1 MSSDRFIPVAQAL
14 RWSTL
19 GTALRFALQLG
30 AQVALARLLGP
41 HAYGVYGIG
50 LALLTF
56 LGFLAGN
63 AFSWRLML
71 RETLEPRE
79 VRLAFTWQVL
89 AALLSALALWAGAAG
104 LSRFFGEPELAP
116 VLRWLALAC
125 LLTGAGGTAVCML
138 QRALR
143 FRELALL
150 QSLAYAAGYLG
161 VGLPLALAG
170 WQAEALGLA
179 CVVQAGVTLA
189 GALWLSPHPARPLL
203 RDGSAASTLRT
214 GRTVFITNT
223 INWLLGNLDRLVI
236 GRLLGGHAVGL
247 YTLAWNLAQVPVTLV
262 MGALQPALLA
272 AGTPIAQDRAALA
285 QRWQLTLAGSL
296 VLLPVAAG
304 VLSLLAADL
313 VQALYGPAWAGSAWV
328 LAVMLACLPAWCAW
342 GLSTPLLW
350 NTGQARLEAGVQWPL
365 LPLALALWWMLAP
378 HGLPW
383 AVAVSA
389 LLVHLRAGL
398 TIKALLRLLPL
409 PAREVA
415 SLLLRGI
422 ALMLPCAGA
431 AWLARATQDMAW
443 LRLLAGAAAG
453 GTCAVLMA
461 WRAPAWLGAPACEV
475 LSSLLPF
482 APFKGR
488 GRDSGTGTPSWS
500 AQA

>member
-1 MSSDRFIPVAQAL
+1 MSSDRSVPVAQAL
-14 RWSTL
+14 RWSSL

-30 AQVALARLLGP
+30 AQIALARLLGP
-41 HAYGVYGIG
+41 QAYGVYGIG

-71 RETLEPRE
+71 QETLQPRE

-89 AALLSALALWAGAAG
+89 AASLSALALWAGASA
-104 LSRFFGEPELAP
+104 LARFFGEPELAP

-125 LLTGAGGTAVCML
+125 VLTGAGGTAVCLL

-150 QSLAYAAGYLG
+150 QSTAYAAGYLG

-170 WQAEALGLA
+170 WQAQALALA

-189 GALWLSPHPARPLL
+189 GALWLSPHPALPLL
-203 RDGSAASTLRT
+203 RDGSEGSTLRT
-214 GRTVFITNT
+214 GRTVFVTNT
-223 INWLLGNLDRLVI
+223 VNWLLGNLDRLVI

-296 VLLPVAAG
+296 VLLPAAAG
-304 VLSLLAADL
+304 VLALLAPDL
-313 VQALYGPAWAGSAWV
+313 VQVLYGPAWADAAWV
-328 LAVMLACLPAWCAW
+328 LSVMLACLPAWCAW

-350 NTGQARLEAGVQWPL
+350 NTGHARLEAGVQWPL

-378 HGLPW
+378 QGLSW

-389 LLVHLRAGL
+389 LLVHLRAGF
-398 TIKALLRLLPL
+398 TIAALLRLLPL
-409 PAREVA
+409 SPRAVA
-415 SLLLRGI
+415 ALLLRGLT
-422 ALMLPCAGA
+422 LMLPCAGA
-431 AWLARATQDMAW
+431 AWLAGGALEAPW

-453 GTCAVLMA
+453 LSCALALA
-461 WRAPAWLGAPACEV
+461 WRAPSWLGAPACEV

-482 APFKGR
+482 APFRHPGR
-488 GRDSGTGTPSWS
+488 ASGPGTPSWS